1 MCVKGVLVVVVTV
14 PAGNKHKSS
23 VSKEG
28 SVVSSHI
35 RNWKVL
41 VFLSS
46 YRQHP
51 LTGELRVSVKGLVVY
66 RRRRR
71 V

>member
-1 MCVKGVLVVVVTV
+1 MIEALGDYTVSPKEGGEAISTQHQLCPSVCVKGVLVVVVVTV

-35 RNWKVL
+35 RNWKV
-41 VFLSS
+41 
-46 YRQHP
+46 Y
-51 LTGELRVSVKGLVVY
+51 
-66 RRRRR
+66 
-71 V
+71 